1 MLRRKNFVLETAANK
16 LFQAGWS
23 EVSQLPE
30 DRSSG
35 RDHASFPPIFMR
47 LK

>member
-1 MLRRKNFVLETAANK
+1 MLRRKNFVLETAACK
-16 LFQAGWS
+16 LLRAGWA